1 MKTLWKITLTANG
14 AMLINKKRENDVIS
28 IRSDFCSLSK
38 NDSLIFTDTK
48 DAEVILMVREGCW
61 AMVEREKFVVY
72 KGEEKEIY
80 EDGESENAANYN
92 AYKEL
97 EKDD

>member
-1 MKTLWKITLTANG
+1 MKTLWKITLTTHG
-14 AMLINKKRENDVIS
+14 ALRINMGEDTMS
-28 IRSDFCSLSK
+28 IRADFCGLSK
-38 NDSLIFTDTK
+38 NDSLVFTNTK
-48 DAEVILMVREGCW
+48 GAVVVLMVREQYW
-61 AMVEREKFVVY
+61 VMVEQ
-72 KGEEKEIY
+72 IY